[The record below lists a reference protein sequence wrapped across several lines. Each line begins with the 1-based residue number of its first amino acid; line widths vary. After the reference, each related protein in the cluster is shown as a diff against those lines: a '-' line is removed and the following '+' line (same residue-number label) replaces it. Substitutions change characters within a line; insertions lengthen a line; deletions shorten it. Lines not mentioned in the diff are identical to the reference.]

1 MLRAGYDHVNVTK
14 KKHTDSDSRHLLF
27 IFRSDS
33 QLLLNLTIR
42 VMNVVL
48 RDGKVT
54 VK

>member
-1 MLRAGYDHVNVTK
+1 MLTLQKRNTR
-14 KKHTDSDSRHLLF
+14 TRQRHLLF

-48 RDGKVT
+48 RNGKVT